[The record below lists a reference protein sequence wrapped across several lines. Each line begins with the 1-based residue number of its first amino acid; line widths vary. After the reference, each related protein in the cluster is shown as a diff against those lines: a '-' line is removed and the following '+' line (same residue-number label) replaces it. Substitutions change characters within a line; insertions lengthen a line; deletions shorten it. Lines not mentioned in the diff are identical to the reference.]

1 MEDSA
6 SSSSLP
12 SIWAS
17 MNSWF
22 TPTVLFVFLNLM
34 IGTILFTSNI
44 HNHNHNNNNNNKQE
58 DHKEKTHNQNHHNDL
73 NQSKLAR
80 SPSILYRLRSFNFY
94 PHRSQQDP
102 SPTTHQHQQQ
112 QEEALEI
119 AATQYVF
126 NHPYEHDVQPVS
138 NNLDLNPTRFDS
150 ESDAADQYAAFSNHT
165 NEVLLANA
173 RTHFVFEQQHT
184 VEKVTAHFD
193 VGPENPEDS
202 GFEET
207 HEEELH
213 DEFQSLDEVYSVIT
227 GGGGHV
233 DRTKSDTLPASG
245 EVPVKLPA
253 KMKKSASLKS
263 AFSHFEEEKIVE
275 ARRPATVRER
285 RSAARAAEED
295 DVEVDAKA
303 DDFINK
309 FKHQLKLQRLDSIIR
324 YKDMVNRGSG
334 K

>member
-1 MEDSA
+1 MDDSA
-6 SSSSLP
+6 PSLP

-44 HNHNHNNNNNNKQE
+44 PNYNHHHNNNNKQE
-58 DHKEKTHNQNHHNDL
+58 DHNEKTQNHNEL
-73 NQSKLAR
+73 IQSKLVR
-80 SPSILYRLRSFNFY
+80 SPSILHRLRSFNLY
-94 PHRSQQDP
+94 PHRSQQDA
-102 SPTTHQHQQQ
+102 SPAIHHQQH
-112 QEEALEI
+112 EALEI

-126 NHPYEHDVQPVS
+126 NHPFSHEHDVQTVS
-138 NNLDLNPTRFDS
+138 ANPDGLDLNPTRFDHES
-150 ESDAADQYAAFSNHT
+150 ESQYAAFNHT
-165 NEVLLANA
+165 NEVLLPNVQ
-173 RTHFVFEQQHT
+173 THFVFEQKHT

-207 HEEELH
+207 HEQEN
-213 DEFQSLDEVYSVIT
+213 DEFQSLDEVYSIIT
-227 GGGGHV
+227 GGHV
-233 DRTKSDTLPASG
+233 NRTKSDTLPASG
-245 EVPVKLPA
+245 EIPVKLPV

-285 RSAARAAEED
+285 RSASRATEED

-324 YKDMVNRGSG
+324 YKDMVHRGSG